1 MQVLRSVGLFVAS
14 ALVITST
21 HVASAADFPKGEF
34 TRKGPDGAVWSVTI
48 DGKGKFTVTRD
59 GMAGV
64 EGTYKVTKDEIE
76 FTDEKGPFAE
86 KGAAKTGTHKWK
98 LADKKVTFTKV
109 KDDSKGRAG
118 ILNSG
123 PWAPKE

>member
-14 ALVITST
+14 ALIITSAN
-21 HVASAADFPKGEF
+21 VAFAADFPKGEF
-34 TRKGPDGAVWSVTI
+34 TLKGPDGAVWGVTF
-48 DGKGKFTVTRD
+48 DGKDKFTVTGD
-59 GMAGV
+59 GMTGV
-64 EGTYKVTKDEIE
+64 EGTYKVTKDEVE

-109 KDDSKGRAG
+109 KDESEGLRRDS
-118 ILNSG
+118 
-123 PWAPKE
+123 E